1 MTWIQ
6 LAVMQYFNDPCL
18 G

>member
-1 MTWIQ
+1 MAWIQ
-6 LAVMQYFNDPCL
+6 LTVMQYFNDPGL

>member
-1 MTWIQ
+1 MAWIQ